1 MPCVL
6 RYLKWI
12 NFFFDILIL
21 NLSLLAAYYLC
32 FGSNVVLLRQALPYA
47 LIINMGWVFIQ
58 AIFKLYDNYLYRN
71 SISIYYRTIK
81 VFIFFCFCL
90 SVVFSLSMQND
101 LFVHFLYKH
110 IFFYAAF
117 LVFFAAGLFLGRL
130 VLLIIRKSNRQ
141 KANVKRKNIVIVGQ
155 SPSSRTLSQL
165 FTERAATDYNIIG
178 IFHDDHQER
187 FEGDDAGLYLGNAID
202 CIPFMRNNK
211 VDELFCTL
219 PGVSKEKVDMLMH
232 EADRNLTRF
241 RLVPDYYEY
250 FPGTASIEMID
261 NIPVI
266 TGRNE
271 PLENIQNAIFKRLF
285 DIFFSLFVI
294 VFVLS
299 WLYPI
304 IAILIKLESKG
315 PVLFRQKR
323 SGRSNEPFHCLKFRS
338 MTVNDNADK
347 QQATKND
354 KRITKVGAFLRKTSL
369 DELPQFINVLIG
381 NMSVIGPR
389 PHMLSHTEQYS
400 ALIDKFMVRHFLK
413 PGITGW
419 AQVNGHRGETR
430 TIDDM
435 AKRVEADVW
444 YLEHWSF
451 LLDMKIIFLTVY
463 NILKGEKNAY

>member
-12 NFFFDILIL
+12 NFFFDIFIL
-21 NLSLLAAYYLC
+21 NLSLLAAYYLF
-32 FGSNVVLLRQALPYA
+32 FGSNAVLLRQALPYG
-47 LIINMGWVFIQ
+47 LIINMSWIFIQ
-58 AIFKLYDNYLYRN
+58 VVFKLYDNYLYLN

-81 VFIFFCFCL
+81 AFVFFCFCL

-101 LFVHFLYKH
+101 LFVLLLYKH
-110 IFFYAAF
+110 ISFYLIF
-117 LVFFAAGLFLGRL
+117 LLCFAAGLFLGRL

-141 KANVKRKNIVIVGQ
+141 KASVKRKNIVIVGQ

-165 FTERAATDYNIIG
+165 FTERAGTDYNIMG
-178 IFHDDHQER
+178 IFHDEHQELSQ
-187 FEGDDAGLYLGNAID
+187 EAYASPYLGSAND
-202 CIPFMRNNK
+202 CIPFMRNNR

-266 TGRNE
+266 TGRAE
-271 PLENIQNAIFKRLF
+271 PLENIQNALFKRLF
-285 DIFFSLFVI
+285 DIGFSLFVI
-294 VFVLS
+294 IFVLS
-299 WLYPI
+299 WLFPI
-304 IAILIKLESKG
+304 IALLIKLESKG

-338 MTVNDNADK
+338 MTVNANADK

-354 KRITKVGAFLRKTSL
+354 KRVTKVGAFLRKTSL
-369 DELPQFINVLIG
+369 DELPQFFNVLIG

-430 TIDDM
+430 TIEDM

>member
-21 NLSLLAAYYLC
+21 NVSLLVGYYVV
-32 FGSNVVLLRQALPYA
+32 FGSNIILLRQALPYA
-47 LIINMGWVFIQ
+47 LIINMGWIFVQ
-58 AIFKLYDNYLYRN
+58 ALFKLYDNYLYRN
-71 SISIYYRTIK
+71 SISIYYCTIK
-81 VFIFFCFCL
+81 AFIFFCFCL
-90 SVVFSLSMQND
+90 SVVFTLSMQND
-101 LFVHFLYKH
+101 LFVQFLYRH
-110 IFFYAAF
+110 IFFYVSF
-117 LVFFAAGLFLGRL
+117 LVLFAAGLFVGRL
-130 VLLIIRKSNRQ
+130 VLLIIRKSNRA
-141 KANVKRKNIVIVGQ
+141 KANVKRKNIVIVGE

-165 FTERAATDYNIIG
+165 FTERAATDYNIMG
-178 IFHDDHQER
+178 IFHDRYQDQ
-187 FEGDDAGLYLGNAID
+187 FEDNDDLYLGSAID

-211 VDELFCTL
+211 VDELFCAM
-219 PGVSKEKVDMLMH
+219 PGVSKENVDLLMH

-241 RLVPDYYEY
+241 RLVPDYYQY

-266 TGRNE
+266 TGRAE
-271 PLENIQNAIFKRLF
+271 PLENIQNALFKRLF
-285 DIFFSLFVI
+285 DISFSVFVI
-294 VFVLS
+294 IFVLS

-304 IAILIKLESKG
+304 IALLIKLESKG
-315 PVLFRQKR
+315 PVLFKQKR
-323 SGRSNEPFHCLKFRS
+323 SGRSNEPFYCLKFRS
-338 MTVNDNADK
+338 MTVNANADQ

-354 KRITKVGAFLRKTSL
+354 KRVTKVGAFLRKTSL

-389 PHMLSHTEQYS
+389 PHMLSHTEQYA

-430 TIDDM
+430 TTDDM

-451 LLDMKIIFLTVY
+451 LLDMKIMFLTVY